1 MQTAVLIVQRRIDQ
15 DRLLADIDAV
25 LCEHTHHGRDAL
37 FNRARAVF
45 ELDHRRVEPDR
56 LPGGGLDALA
66 ALGALT
72 DDGGRGYVA
81 RFERVHKHLAVRVH
95 EHRADR
101 AHLFRDQRAVDLRG
115 ISRARGMVLQRVGVQ
130 ELRASAVAED
140 EAVGGR
146 TVVVGGGE
154 ALIVEP
160 SCAAGGENDG
170 LRLRDQQ
177 LLRLHVQQDRARA
190 MAVFI
195 LDELDSRGKVDDGNA
210 PVQNLVAQRA
220 HDLRA
225 GIVLGCVHTLA
236 GRAAAVGGDHGAV
249 GRLVKLHAESG
260 QPLDGLRRV
269 HDELIQKI
277 LLRGKMS
284 AAVGVKEVLGGGVV
298 RLVGSLNATLGHHG
312 VRVAHAE
319 LRDDHD
325 LHARLVGLNGCG
337 AARAAAADDENVR
350 LIVGLRQVECLMQNA
365 RFALQQLRQLQ
376 RDLLPLVGAEAQLGK
391 LLGAVVGME
400 FFEQRLF
407 FLRRHA
413 AGVQLR
419 VFFAGRFH
427 LADGGQHVGIL
438 IHDMRPPY
446 FSISRWL

>member
-25 LCEHTHHGRDAL
+25 LCKHPHHGRDAL

-45 ELDHRRVEPDR
+45 QFDHRRVEPDG
-56 LPGGGLDALA
+56 LPGGSLDALT
-66 ALGALT
+66 ALGAFT
-72 DDGGRGYVA
+72 DDGGRGHVA
-81 RFERVHKHLAVRVH
+81 RFERVHEDLAVRVH
-95 EHRADR
+95 KHCADR
-101 AHLFRDQRAVDLRG
+101 AHLFRDQRAVDLRRIG
-115 ISRARGMVLQRVGVQ
+115 RARGMVLQRVGVQ
-130 ELRASAVAED
+130 ELRASAVAEHK
-140 EAVGGR
+140 AVGCC
-146 TVVVGGGE
+146 TVVVRGGE

-160 SCAAGGENDG
+160 SCAAGGKNDG
-170 LRLRDQQ
+170 FRLRNQQ
-177 LLRLHVQQDRARA
+177 FLRLHVQKHRACA

-195 LDELDSRGKVDDGNA
+195 LDEFDGGGKVNDGNA
-210 PVQNLVAQRA
+210 SIENLVAQRA
-220 HDLRA
+220 HDLGA

-249 GRLVKLHAESG
+249 GRLVKLHAKFG

-269 HDELIQKI
+269 HDELVQKI
-277 LLRGKMS
+277 LLRGKMT
-284 AAVGVKEVLGGGVV
+284 AAVGVEEVLGRGIV
-298 RLVGSLNATLGHHG
+298 RLVGSLNAALGHHG

-325 LHARLVGLNGCG
+325 LRARIIGLNGCG
-337 AARAAAADDENVR
+337 AACAAAADDENVR
-350 LIVGLRQVECLMQNA
+350 LIIGLRQIKLLVQDA
-365 RFALQQLRQLQ
+365 RFTLQQFRQFQ
-376 RDLLPLVGAEAQLGK
+376 RNLLALVGAEAQFGK
-391 LLGAVVGME
+391 LFGAVVGME
-400 FFEQRLF
+400 FFQQRVL

-427 LADGGQHVGIL
+427 LADGGQHLGIL